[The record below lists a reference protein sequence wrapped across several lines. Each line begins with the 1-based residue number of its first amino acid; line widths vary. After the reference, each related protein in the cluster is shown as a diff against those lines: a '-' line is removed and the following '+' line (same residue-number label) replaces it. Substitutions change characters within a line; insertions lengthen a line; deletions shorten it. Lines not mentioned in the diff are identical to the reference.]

1 MNLSPKAVRFVIDAL
16 EFYQKQHDERL
27 ERQELGEE
35 EASDLANDR
44 QYLEVIKQEF
54 QKYRDDLMWRRE
66 VFQTDA

>member
-1 MNLSPKAVRFVIDAL
+1 MIDAL

-54 QKYRDDLMWRRE
+54 QKYRDDLMRRRE